1 MFKIENLVLV
11 DFDNHSY
18 TYSFSQGINY
28 FIGSN
33 NTGKTEFYKFI
44 DFMFG
49 SGMDIKN
56 YDWYRGSLQRAT
68 MKIVVDEKNYW
79 ITRTEH
85 PEENYFKMDGDA
97 ETESI
102 GLVEYKEKLNE
113 IFSYDEVALRKLREF
128 VEENMSI
135 EYLRCLISLGKKDK
149 D

>member
-1 MFKIENLVLV
+1 MFRIEELVMV
-11 DFDNHSY
+11 SCDGESY
-18 TYSFSQGINY
+18 TYTFSQGINY

-56 YDWYRGSLQRAT
+56 YDWYRGSLKQAT
-68 MKIVVDEKNYW
+68 MKICVEGKYYW

-85 PEENYFKMDGDA
+85 SEENYFKIDGDI

-102 GLVEYKEKLNE
+102 GLLEYKGKLNE
-113 IFSYDEVALRKLREF
+113 IFAFDEVSLRIYNVQFFRRKR
-128 VEENMSI
+128 SRI
-135 EYLRCLISLGKKDK
+135 DK
-149 D
+149 RFS